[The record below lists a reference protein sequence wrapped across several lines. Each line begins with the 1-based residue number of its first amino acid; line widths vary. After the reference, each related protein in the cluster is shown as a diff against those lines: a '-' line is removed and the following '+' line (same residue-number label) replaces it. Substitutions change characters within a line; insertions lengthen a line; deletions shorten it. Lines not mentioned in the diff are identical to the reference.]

1 MAGFVER
8 FARRFLVAAVQ
19 FHFQVFSHMDGLDA
33 AVAHVFQRVLDGFAL
48 GIHNGLFWCDDDF
61 CFHARIRIVRKA
73 GGRSEKFLSNAIE
86 FSRRLR
92 HCVHMDA
99 EQFEEQTCNIGMER
113 KLTAPCSIVIF
124 GASGDLTA
132 RKLIPAL
139 YHLFK
144 DKLMPPAFRVIG
156 FARREKTDESWR
168 QELRTA
174 LDQFSR
180 TKPVD
185 EKVWKEF
192 SANVFYCMGDLMDA
206 SAYAKLEQQLNSFK
220 DPQLRQNL
228 LFYLATQPS
237 QFGGIIEQLH
247 KAGLLHKEN
256 GEGWQRLVIEKPFGH
271 DLATAKTL
279 NSELTRFAQEEQ
291 VYRIDHYLGKET
303 VQNILMFRFSNS
315 IFERLWNRDSVDHV
329 QITVSEKLGVGD
341 RGGYYE
347 EAGAL
352 RDMVQNHMLQVMA
365 LVSMEPPVSL
375 EAECIRNEK
384 VKLLK
389 SIRPLTPDDVARQ
402 IVRGQ
407 YFAGSVDGQ
416 PRPGY
421 RQEPKVKPDSNV
433 ETYMALELFIDN
445 WRWSGVPFY
454 LRTGKN
460 LPMSASEVRIQFRPT
475 PNVLFAA
482 QCGRKLDPNALTL
495 RLQPNEGIS
504 LRFNGKVPGMSLG
517 VRPVRMHFSYD
528 SEFGAYTPEAYERLL
543 LEAIAGDAT
552 LFIRRDEVET
562 AWQIVDSIRAG
573 WQNKPLTNR
582 EFYAA
587 GTWGP
592 IAADEL
598 LAQSGHAWHEPLVIK

>member
-1 MAGFVER
+1 MVS
-8 FARRFLVAAVQ
+8 AVNN
-19 FHFQVFSHMDGLDA
+19 SIPTEG
-33 AVAHVFQRVLDGFAL
+33 
-48 GIHNGLFWCDDDF
+48 GI
-61 CFHARIRIVRKA
+61 
-73 GGRSEKFLSNAIE
+73 SS
-86 FSRRLR
+86 
-92 HCVHMDA
+92 
-99 EQFEEQTCNIGMER
+99 ER
-113 KLTAPCSIVIF
+113 KNLDTCTIVIF

-144 DKLMPPAFRVIG
+144 DQQMPPAFRVVG
-156 FARREKTDESWR
+156 FARRKKTDASWR
-168 QELRTA
+168 QELRAA

-185 EKVWKEF
+185 DQVW
-192 SANVFYCMGDLMDA
+192 SAFAENLFYCQGDLTDDA
-206 SAYAKLEQQLNSFK
+206 AYKKLETQLTEFGSG
-220 DPQLRQNL
+220 PLRENL
-228 LFYLATQPS
+228 LFYLAISPS
-237 QFGGIIEQLH
+237 QFGEVVEQIH
-247 KAGLLHKEN
+247 RCGLLNKD
-256 GEGWQRLVIEKPFGH
+256 GAAWQRIVVEKPFGH
-271 DLATAKTL
+271 DLASAHAL
-279 NSELTRFAQEEQ
+279 NQELTRYAHEQ
-291 VYRIDHYLGKET
+291 QVFRIDHYLGKET

-315 IFERLWNRDSVDHV
+315 IFEKLWNRNSVDHV
-329 QITVSEKLGVGD
+329 QITVSEKIGVGD

-352 RDMVQNHMLQVMA
+352 RDMVQNHMLQVLSLIA
-365 LVSMEPPVSL
+365 MEPPVSL
-375 EAECIRNEK
+375 EAEAVRDEK

-389 SIRPLTPDDVARQ
+389 SIRALTADDVARQ

-416 PRPGY
+416 SRPGY
-421 RQEPKVKPDSNV
+421 RQETKVNPNSNV
-433 ETYMALELFIDN
+433 ETFAALKLFIDN

-482 QCGRKLDPNALTL
+482 QCGKQVDANALTL

-504 LRFNGKVPGMSLG
+504 LRFNGKVPGTTLG
-517 VRPVRMHFSYD
+517 ARPVRMHFSYD

-562 AWQIVDSIRAG
+562 AWQIVDSVRKGWEGRA
-573 WQNKPLTNR
+573 LTNR

-592 IAADEL
+592 IAADDL
-598 LAQSGHAWHEPLVIK
+598 LAQLGHAWHEPQVVK

>member
-1 MAGFVER
+1 MTGEASDQHNISGER
-8 FARRFLVAAVQ
+8 NKL
-19 FHFQVFSHMDGLDA
+19 
-33 AVAHVFQRVLDGFAL
+33 
-48 GIHNGLFWCDDDF
+48 
-61 CFHARIRIVRKA
+61 
-73 GGRSEKFLSNAIE
+73 
-86 FSRRLR
+86 
-92 HCVHMDA
+92 
-99 EQFEEQTCNIGMER
+99 ME
-113 KLTAPCSIVIF
+113 PCSIIIF

-139 YHLFK
+139 YHLCK
-144 DKLMPPAFRVIG
+144 EHQMPRDFRVVG

-168 QELRTA
+168 NELRAA

-180 TKPVD
+180 TQPVD
-185 EKVWKEF
+185 EKVWGDF
-192 SANVFYCMGDLMDA
+192 SRNILYCKGDLTDDA
-206 SAYAKLEQQLNSFK
+206 AYKKLEGMLTSFGSG
-220 DPQLRQNL
+220 PLRENL

-237 QFGGIIEQLH
+237 QFGEVIEQVH
-247 KAGLLHKEN
+247 RAGLLNKN
-256 GEGWQRLVIEKPFGH
+256 GTAWQRLVVEKPFGH
-271 DLATAKTL
+271 DLASARAL
-279 NSELTRFAQEEQ
+279 NAELTRYAHEQ
-291 VYRIDHYLGKET
+291 QVCRIDHYLGKET

-315 IFERLWNRDSVDHV
+315 IFERLWNRESVDHV
-329 QITVSEKLGVGD
+329 QITVSEKIGVGD

-352 RDMVQNHMLQVMA
+352 RDMVQNHMLQVLA
-365 LVSMEPPVSL
+365 LCAMEPPVSL
-375 EAECIRNEK
+375 EAEAVRDEK

-389 SIRPLTPDDVARQ
+389 SIRPLSPGDVAKQ

-407 YFAGSVDGQ
+407 YFAGIVNGQ
-416 PRPGY
+416 LRPGY
-421 RQEPKVKPDSNV
+421 RQETKVKTDSNV
-433 ETYMALELFIDN
+433 ETYVALKLFIDN
-445 WRWSGVPFY
+445 WRWSGIPFY

-482 QCGRKLDPNALTL
+482 QCGQHLDPNAIAL
-495 RLQPNEGIS
+495 RLQPNEGIY

-517 VRPVRMHFSYD
+517 VRPVRMNFSYD

-562 AWQIVDSIRAG
+562 AWQIVDSVRDG
-573 WQNKPLTNR
+573 WKDKPLTNR

-592 IAADEL
+592 IAADDL
-598 LAQSGHAWHEPLVIK
+598 LAQLGHVWHEPQIIKP